1 MQFYFWESIYRKDI
15 SIGFS
20 PALHLQCVF
29 FFPYWL
35 FIFQAKFSQ
44 MEDDNRNM
52 SSRVGSMAASF
63 STDIQ
68 ALRQEVT
75 AAQQAVQAEP
85 QAVRAE
91 PPRPPG
97 LPQLPPLAAGPASD
111 LPPPVHSQPQ
121 EKKRPRD

>member
-1 MQFYFWESIYRKDI
+1 
-15 SIGFS
+15 
-20 PALHLQCVF
+20 
-29 FFPYWL
+29 
-35 FIFQAKFSQ
+35 

-63 STDIQ
+63 TTDIQ

-75 AAQQAVQAEP
+75 AAQQAVKAEP
-85 QAVRAE
+85 QAVRVE
-91 PPRPPG
+91 PPPRPPG
-97 LPQLPPLAAGPASD
+97 LPESPPLAAGAASD